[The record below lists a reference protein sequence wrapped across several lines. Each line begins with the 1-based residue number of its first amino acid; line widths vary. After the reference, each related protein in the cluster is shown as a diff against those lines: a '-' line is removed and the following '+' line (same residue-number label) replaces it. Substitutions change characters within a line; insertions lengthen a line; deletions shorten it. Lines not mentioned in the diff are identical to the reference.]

1 MSTPKNPPL
10 CACDDAPV
18 SLWWRIGG
26 GAFLA
31 MNAMVFS
38 IALNESERVTQDER
52 YFLELTIL
60 CVSMPVFALLSSE
73 FLAATWQSIR
83 ARRLSIEF
91 LFLIGIVA
99 SLTGSV
105 LYFVRGTGT
114 GYADIAAMLLVIY
127 ALGRQIGAYG
137 KQRVLKSLAEWAPQN
152 RRVRRIA
159 PGSEEQLVTSADI
172 ELNDRIRVFPGECV
186 PADMLMLSDGALVHE
201 ASITGESLAVRKAKG
216 DLIRAGSFPL
226 DCSIDG
232 EAIGAGGASE
242 IDRVKELI
250 ESGLARPGTEQR
262 TALQALRWFVPLV
275 VVASLGA
282 FLWHWQT
289 KPWDQAV
296 FIALAVAV
304 IACPCAL
311 GFATPLAVWTGIAR
325 LRDLGVVARSG
336 EAVEKLAEIDTI
348 VFDKTGT
355 LTLPEEYGVCWH
367 VAPAWT
373 HRSSELSLLLKE
385 AELASRHPLGR
396 ILAPLWAHSVGHH
409 AARLTSVRLLPGL
422 GITAKFEDGREL
434 FAGAADDRQ
443 DSSWVI
449 VRIDGELAAT
459 IELEEKQVPEL
470 SPAIRSL
477 EALGIEIV
485 LATGDSAERAAAIP
499 ARTQLSRRSPTD
511 KYELIQQLH
520 AAGRRVLFAGDG
532 LNDSAA
538 MAWSHVA
545 CAAPDSVELVQD
557 VCELIFLHRD
567 WRRLSEAIQIARKVR
582 QVVRWNITFSLAYNL
597 IGIAFAVTGWLHPVA
612 SAIVMTLSS
621 LTVILYSMHLMDWE
635 TTTDDESN
643 TDHSLRSGAVSDPL
657 QPVAVD

>member
-1 MSTPKNPPL
+1 M
-10 CACDDAPV
+10 

-38 IALNESERVTQDER
+38 VALNGSEVTKDEK
-52 YFLELTIL
+52 YLLELTVL

-73 FLAATWQSIR
+73 FLVATWQAIR
-83 ARRLSIEF
+83 RRQLSIEF

-105 LYFVRGTGT
+105 LYFVRGKGN

-137 KQRVLKSLAEWAPQN
+137 KQRVLTSLSEWAPQN
-152 RRVRRIA
+152 RRVRRMN
-159 PGSEEQLVTSADI
+159 GGEEQLVTSADI
-172 ELNDRIRVFPGECV
+172 QTGDRIRVLPGECV
-186 PADMLMLSDGALVHE
+186 SADMLMLSDGALVHE
-201 ASITGESLAVRKAKG
+201 ASITGESLAVRKRQG

-226 DCSIDG
+226 DGLVDG
-232 EAIGAGGASE
+232 EAIGQAGASE
-242 IDRVKELI
+242 IDRVKQLI

-262 TALQALRWFVPLV
+262 VAMQALRWFVPLV
-275 VVASLGA
+275 VVATVGA
-282 FLWHWQT
+282 FLWHLQS

-296 FIALAVAV
+296 FIALSVAV

-325 LRDLGVVARSG
+325 LRELGVIARSG
-336 EAVEKLAEIDTI
+336 DAVEKLSEIDTV

-355 LTLPEEYGVCWH
+355 LTLPEEYGVSWQ
-367 VAPAWT
+367 VRPPW
-373 HRSSELSLLLKE
+373 SSTELSGFLRD
-385 AELASRHPLGR
+385 AELASRHPLSR
-396 ILAPLWAHSVGHH
+396 ILAPLWAGVEVTV
-409 AARLTSVRLLPGL
+409 ARLESVRLLPGL
-422 GITAKFEDGREL
+422 GIVAKFADGREL
-434 FAGAADDRQ
+434 FAGSADDGAL
-443 DSSWVI
+443 I
-449 VRIDGELAAT
+449 VKVDGALAAT

-477 EALGIEIV
+477 EALGIDIV
-485 LATGDSAERAAAIP
+485 LATGDSPERAAAIP
-499 ARTQLSRRSPTD
+499 ARTRLSRRTPTD
-511 KYELIQQLH
+511 KHALIQQLH
-520 AAGRRVLFAGDG
+520 ADGRKVLFAGDG

-582 QVVRWNITFSLAYNL
+582 QVVRWNIAFSLAYNL
-597 IGIAFAVTGWLHPVA
+597 IGIALAVMGWLHPMA
-612 SAIVMTLSS
+612 SAIMMTLSS

-635 TTTDDESN
+635 AATDESN
-643 TDHSLRSGAVSDPL
+643 TDHSVRSGAVGDPL
-657 QPVAVD
+657 QPVTVD

>member
-1 MSTPKNPPL
+1 M
-10 CACDDAPV
+10 

-38 IALNESERVTQDER
+38 VALNGSDVTKDEK
-52 YFLELTIL
+52 YLLELTVL
-60 CVSMPVFALLSSE
+60 SVSLPVFALLSSE
-73 FLAATWQSIR
+73 FLVATWQAIR
-83 ARRLSIEF
+83 RRQLSIEF

-105 LYFVRGTGT
+105 LYFVRGKGN

-137 KQRVLKSLAEWAPQN
+137 KQRVLQSLSEWAPQN
-152 RRVRRIA
+152 RRVRRIVDSA
-159 PGSEEQLVTSADI
+159 EQLVTSADI
-172 ELNDRIRVFPGECV
+172 QIHDRIRVLPGECV
-186 PADMLMLSDGALVHE
+186 AADMLLLSDRALVHE
-201 ASITGESLAVRKAKG
+201 ASITGESLAVRKSKG
-216 DLIRAGSFPL
+216 DLVRAGSFPL
-226 DCSIDG
+226 DSSVDG
-232 EAIGAGGASE
+232 EAVGAGGASE

-262 TALQALRWFVPLV
+262 TAMQALRWFVPLV
-275 VVASLGA
+275 VVATVGA
-282 FLWHWQT
+282 FLWHLQS

-296 FIALAVAV
+296 FIALSVAV

-325 LRDLGVVARSG
+325 LRELGVIARSG
-336 EAVEKLAEIDTI
+336 GAVEKLAEIDTI

-355 LTLPEEYGVCWH
+355 LTLPEEYGVSWL
-367 VAPAWT
+367 VEPSWAA
-373 HRSSELSLLLKE
+373 RADELSALLRE

-396 ILAPLWAHSVGHH
+396 ILAPLWANAPADTPRLASVH
-409 AARLTSVRLLPGL
+409 LLPGL
-422 GITAKFEDGREL
+422 GIIARFEDGREL
-434 FAGAADDRQ
+434 FAGSADVHR
-443 DSSWVI
+443 DSSWLI
-449 VRIDGELAAT
+449 VKIDGKLAAT

-485 LATGDSAERAAAIP
+485 LATGDSAEKAAAIP
-499 ARTQLSRRSPTD
+499 ARTRLSRRSPTD
-511 KYELIQQLH
+511 KYALIQQMH
-520 AAGRRVLFAGDG
+520 SEGRKVLFAGDG

-582 QVVRWNITFSLAYNL
+582 QVVRWNIAFSLAYNL
-597 IGIAFAVTGWLHPVA
+597 VGIALAVMGWLHPMA
-612 SAIVMTLSS
+612 SAIMMTLSS

-635 TTTDDESN
+635 TTDESN
-643 TDHSLRSGAVSDPL
+643 IDHSVRSGAVGDPL
-657 QPVAVD
+657 QPVTVD

>member
-1 MSTPKNPPL
+1 MANTKAPLPL

-38 IALNESERVTQDER
+38 IALNGSEVTPDEK
-52 YFLELTIL
+52 YLLELTVL
-60 CVSMPVFALLSSE
+60 CVSLPVFALLSSE
-73 FLAATWQSIR
+73 FLVATWQAIR
-83 ARRLSIEF
+83 RRQLSIEF
-91 LFLIGIVA
+91 LFLIGITA
-99 SLTGSV
+99 ALTGSI
-105 LYFVRGTGT
+105 LYFVRGKGN

-137 KQRVLKSLAEWAPQN
+137 KQRVLTSLSEWAPQN
-152 RRVRRIA
+152 RRVRLLDGRMI
-159 PGSEEQLVTSADI
+159 TSADI
-172 ELNDRIRVFPGECV
+172 RASDRIRVLPGECV
-186 PADMLMLSDGALVHE
+186 PADLRLLSGSLLVHE
-201 ASITGESLAVRKAKG
+201 ASITGESLAIRKTQG

-226 DCSIDG
+226 DASADG
-232 EAIGAGGASE
+232 EAIGEGGVSE

-250 ESGLARPGTEQR
+250 ESGLARPGVEQR
-262 TALQALRWFVPLV
+262 LAMQALRWFVPLV
-275 VVASLGA
+275 VVATVGA
-282 FLWHWQT
+282 FLWHLQT

-325 LRDLGVVARSG
+325 LRELGVIARSG
-336 EAVEKLAEIDTI
+336 DAVEKLAEIDTV

-355 LTLPEEYGVCWH
+355 LTLPEEYGVAWR
-367 VAPAWT
+367 VSPQWT
-373 HRSSELSLLLKE
+373 HRAAELRIMLRE
-385 AELASRHPLGR
+385 AELASRHPLSR
-396 ILAPLWAHSVGHH
+396 ILAPLWKDVTGATP
-409 AARLTSVRLLPGL
+409 ALTSVKLLPGL
-422 GITAKFEDGREL
+422 GIIAKFDN
-434 FAGAADDRQ
+434 
-443 DSSWVI
+443 SWLV
-449 VRIDGELAAT
+449 VKIDGVLAAT

-470 SPAIRSL
+470 SPAMQAL
-477 EALGIEIV
+477 ENLGIEIV
-485 LATGDSAERAAAIP
+485 LATGDSPERAAAIP
-499 ARTQLSRRSPTD
+499 TKTRLSRRSPTD
-511 KYELIQQLH
+511 KHALIQDLH
-520 AAGRRVLFAGDG
+520 AQGRKVLFAGDG

-582 QVVRWNITFSLAYNL
+582 QVVRWNIIFSLTYNL
-597 IGIAFAVTGWLHPVA
+597 IGIAVAVTGWLHPMA
-612 SAIVMTLSS
+612 SALMMTASS

-635 TTTDDESN
+635 TKPDESN
-643 TDHSLRSGAVSDPL
+643 PDHPLRSGAVGHPL